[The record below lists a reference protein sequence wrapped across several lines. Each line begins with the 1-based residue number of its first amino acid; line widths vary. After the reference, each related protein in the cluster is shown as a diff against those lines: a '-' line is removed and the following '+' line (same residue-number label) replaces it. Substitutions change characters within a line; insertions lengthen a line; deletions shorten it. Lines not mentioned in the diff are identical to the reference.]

1 MKRTLKQIVEN
12 HIALKSFFILYKHYN
27 NSKITLSELLVKKP
41 YKLQKYL
48 GLPCKTTLP
57 LNKLLIGQQA
67 GYPLKKW
74 IELTNE
80 YSRISS

>member
-27 NSKITLSELLVKKP
+27 NNKITLSELLVKKP

-48 GLPCKTTLP
+48 GFPCKTTLP
-57 LNKLLIGQQA
+57 LQIINWATGRL
-67 GYPLKKW
+67 P
-74 IELTNE
+74 IEKMD
-80 YSRISS
+80 